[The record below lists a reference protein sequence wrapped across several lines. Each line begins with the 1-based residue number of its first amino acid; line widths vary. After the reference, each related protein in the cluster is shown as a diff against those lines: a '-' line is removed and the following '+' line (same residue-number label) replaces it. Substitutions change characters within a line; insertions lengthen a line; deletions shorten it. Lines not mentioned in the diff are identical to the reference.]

1 MLCKFKKGV
10 VKLMSRKHFILST
23 RTLVSKRNVTQS
35 FGSDNTIYVP
45 LAVMEEMERRYYDQF
60 SERGKIARDTLAYL
74 GSFHIEELKK
84 GVVQKNGSILK
95 VVTNYINQ
103 EIPEAI
109 KNTELDKLDKRILQ
123 TCLGVKSEVPKSEPV
138 VLVSKKD
145 TLRKKA
151 ELLGIKAQT
160 FRDELLPEISEQYT
174 GRKILHIA
182 DELIKE
188 FRQNKKISVKKVFSS
203 EEMQEVYENMF
214 IEMKGYSDWAYGRV
228 CGDNIVVLQY
238 EAYHPYCVI
247 PKNVGQK
254 FMIEALMTDQEKAP
268 LVIIKGP
275 AGTAKTFL
283 SLAVGLDLVENEK
296 FPNNILIS
304 RSPTETG
311 EKIGFLPGSE
321 LEKIGPYLRGIMDN
335 LMALHTKSNDDTE
348 MVIKAQSKKNGR
360 KSNRFENDS
369 EKPAFEDGTVFFETN
384 KIKAEAVGYI
394 RGRSI
399 CDTYIIIDE
408 AQNLSPVEIKTIIT
422 RVGTG
427 TKLVLIGDP
436 AQIDRPELDE
446 RNNGLSYASERL
458 KGEATCWQI
467 TMTDEESVR
476 SELAKRASMLL

>member
-1 MLCKFKKGV
+1 M
-10 VKLMSRKHFILST
+10 RKHFILST

-35 FGSDNTIYVP
+35 FGPDNTVYVP
-45 LAVMEEMERRYYDQF
+45 LAVMEEIEAKYYDQM

-74 GSFHIEELKK
+74 GSFHIEALKR

-95 VVTNYINQ
+95 VTTNYKEE
-103 EIPEAI
+103 EIPQTILHSECS
-109 KNTELDKLDKRILQ
+109 KLDMRILQ
-123 TCLGVKSEVPKSEPV
+123 TCLGVKKKIPEGEVV

-174 GRKILHIA
+174 GRKILDVPSSTIHEFREKKSIPVSSVVSK
-182 DELIKE
+182 DNIKE
-188 FRQNKKISVKKVFSS
+188 I
-203 EEMQEVYENMF
+203 YPNMF
-214 IEMKGYSDWAYGRV
+214 VEMRSGNDWDYGRV
-228 CGDNIVVLQY
+228 YDNNIIPLSFDRY
-238 EAYHPYCVI
+238 YPYKVI
-247 PKNVGQK
+247 PKNIGQK
-254 FMIEALMTDQEKAP
+254 FMIEALMMDHEIAP

-283 SLAVGLDLVENEK
+283 SLAVGLEVVEQNK
-296 FPNNILIS
+296 FPNKILIS

-321 LEKIGPYLRGIMDN
+321 LEKISPYLRGIMDN
-335 LMALHTKSNDDTE
+335 LTALHTKKDKDEPYNPN
-348 MVIKAQSKKNGR
+348 KKKGNKKNRGY
-360 KSNRFENDS
+360 EQDED
-369 EKPAFEDGTVFFETN
+369 EKPLFEDGTTIFERGD
-384 KIKAEAVGYI
+384 IKAEAVGYI

-408 AQNLSPVEIKTIIT
+408 AQNLSPGEIKTIIT

-427 TKLVLIGDP
+427 TKLILLGDP
-436 AQIDRPELDE
+436 AQIDRPDLDE

-458 KGEATCWQI
+458 KGETTCWQI
-467 TMTDEESVR
+467 TMTDDESVR